1 MKQWNWSYKCEA
13 LNPEK
18 VREFVN
24 KYGISPILAVVL
36 LNRGL
41 SNEDSLKNYLKK
53 PLDSIYNPML
63 LPNMEEATERI
74 KKAVEKKEKIT
85 IYGDYDADGVT
96 STAILYSFLSEL
108 GADVSYYIP
117 DRLTEGYG
125 LNIKAVNKLSK
136 SGTKLII
143 TVDCGIVSSG
153 EVQLAK
159 AQGMDVIITDHHTP
173 QEKLPETIVVHPN
186 LPQSEYPFKSL
197 AGVGVAF
204 KLILGL
210 GLKLGMKS
218 SDVFNKYVAIA
229 AIGTISDIVPLQDE
243 NRVIVDRGIKALKVT
258 KNFGLTSLMEL
269 SGVTRELLTTTS
281 VAFGITPR
289 INASGR
295 LSSAND
301 AVEMLLAKTSE
312 EGYEKALQLDSLNRK
327 RQAVEKEIFDQ
338 ALSQINADC
347 NFDAKKVIVLSGE
360 DWHEGVIGIVAAKI
374 CDKFYKPCIV
384 LSRKNGIATGSA
396 RSIPRFNIFDALT
409 SCEDLLTK
417 FGGHSQAAGLSLSE
431 SDIDAFSEKINK
443 YAKSVLKEEDMIR
456 SIELDCRLNPSDITL
471 KTAESLNILEPLGAE
486 NEKPI
491 FSLCNATILNITKIG
506 AEGKHLRLVIGGSGK
521 TINAVGFGMGEYAD
535 YLKQNDII
543 DVAFNLDI
551 NDFKGTKSV
560 QLILKDIKKKL

>member
-1 MKQWNWSYKCEA
+1 MEQRIWTYKSRGLTQKQVE
-13 LNPEK
+13 
-18 VREFVN
+18 EFSQ
-24 KYGISPILAVVL
+24 KYGILPILSVVL
-36 LNRGL
+36 LNRGI
-41 SNEDSLKNYLKK
+41 SDEESLRKYIKK

-63 LPNMEEATERI
+63 LPGMEKACNRI
-74 KKAVEKKEKIT
+74 KSAIDNNEKIV

-96 STAILYSFLSEL
+96 SVSILYLFLSEL

-153 EVQLAK
+153 EVELAK

-173 QEKLPETIVVHPN
+173 QDKIPDTIVVHPN
-186 LPQSEYPFKSL
+186 LPQSEYPFKEL

-210 GLKLGMKS
+210 GMTLGIKS
-218 SDVFNKYVAIA
+218 SDIFNKYVEIA
-229 AIGTISDIVPLQDE
+229 AIGTISDVVPLRDE

-258 KNFGLTSLMEL
+258 KNFGLSSLL
-269 SGVTRELLTTTS
+269 DLAGVNRDLITTTS

-289 INASGR
+289 INATGR
-295 LSSAND
+295 LSSAKD
-301 AVEMLLAKTSE
+301 AVEMLTSASHE
-312 EGYEKALQLDSLNRK
+312 EGYKKALELDSLNRK
-327 RQAVEKEIFDQ
+327 RQAVEKDILDE
-338 ALSQINADC
+338 ALSKINTDC
-347 NFDAKKVIVLSGE
+347 NFSAKKVIVIAGD

-384 LSRKNGIATGSA
+384 LSTKDGLATGSA
-396 RSIPRFNIFDALT
+396 RSIPSFNIFEALK

-417 FGGHSQAAGLSLSE
+417 FGGHSQAAGLSLSA
-431 SDIDAFSEKINK
+431 SDIDAFSQKINH
-443 YAKSVLKEEDMIR
+443 YASTTLKDEDMVK
-456 SIELDCRLNPSDITL
+456 SIELDLRLNPTDINMR
-471 KTAESLNILEPLGAE
+471 TAEALSVLEPLGAE

-491 FSLCNATILNITKIG
+491 FSLCNIPVLTASKIG
-506 AEGKHLRLVIGGSGK
+506 VDGKHLKLSLGNQK
-521 TINAVGFGMGEYAD
+521 NLINAVGFGMGEYAD
-535 YLKQNDII
+535 YLKSGDFI

-551 NDFKGTKSV
+551 NDFRGTKSV
-560 QLILKDIKKKL
+560 QLILKDIKKF